1 MDKLYRYYIK
11 YLSIDKFENKLNIYK
26 KYLEYKRKKYN
37 KYKNKINEPQIIKY
51 KENKEYRKKIGI
63 HKKLS

>member
-11 YLSIDKFENKLNIYK
+11 YLPIDKFENKLNIYK

-37 KYKNKINEPQIIKY
+37 KYKHKINESQIIKY
-51 KENKEYRKKIGI
+51 KENKEYRKKQE
-63 HKKLS
+63 